1 MLELDVYAGGVRP
14 LNKILERG
22 PGLATLAG
30 LRFKVDRN
38 HDLEPRFIA
47 AVPNEL
53 RPRIETQPSS
63 A

>member
-1 MLELDVYAGGVRP
+1 MLELEVYAPGVRD
-14 LNKILERG
+14 LNKILELG
-22 PGLATLAG
+22 HELETLAG